1 LSTYPFSA
9 ILRGLFAFLDQNSF
23 KNRKKKLKVN
33 ELVYRL
39 TKDNSIFQNVG
50 FVTPYYSNIWH
61 SYIDKYSMNF
71 IIDYTSLICF
81 FFPLL
86 YFYYSYQY
94 KRIKMTQL
102 KTKKQKITSRK
113 QYSLQGFGV
122 VLSMTVEYLSLCF
135 CPKD

>member
-1 LSTYPFSA
+1 MSTYPSSA
-9 ILRGLFAFLDQNSF
+9 KKDFLLYLRGFFAFLDQNSF
-23 KNRKKKLKVN
+23 KIKKKVN

-71 IIDYTSLICF
+71 IIDYTSLIGF
-81 FFPLL
+81 FSFL

-102 KTKKQKITSRK
+102 KKRITSRK
-113 QYSLQGFGV
+113 QYSLQGLGV
-122 VLSMTVEYLSLCF
+122 VLLMTVEYLSLCF
-135 CPKD
+135 CP